1 MANNYYE
8 LQYTGNKVIQW
19 KNFTDTST
27 PLSAAN
33 LQKSHQAIDDMD
45 QAVNA
50 AFRSVDNTKLDK
62 TLAGS
67 MLIGV
72 TYNDETGQ
80 MVFKHYDNSIPDI
93 TFNTNLQKLVVNF
106 SYDPETQKLILTQA
120 DGSTVRVDLSAFV
133 ANPDLENSDTISWTI
148 NQDGSISANVK
159 NGSITDAMLESGYLA
174 QVTAKASAAAASA
187 TNADYYSKLS
197 KSYANGTSNL
207 QDRPNENVDNS
218 KYFKEESE
226 AWAVGKKNGSDV
238 PSSASQYHN
247 NSKYWAEQAAQS
259 SGAVDMRGATA
270 TTAGA
275 HGLAPAPA
283 AGDNEKFL
291 RGDGSWAEASASD
304 FTGATSSSDGAHG
317 LVPAPQIADKDKFL
331 KGDGSW
337 AEASYDDFK
346 GATSSANGTH
356 GLVPQPLIADK
367 DKFLKGDGSWGD
379 VPNPQVMTG
388 ASASAAGESGLAPQ
402 PTAGQQNA
410 TLFGDGSWKTLL
422 YDALSRYENAVT
434 GRSYTYSGDLN
445 DITQNCIVNTDG
457 SNANRPSGTS
467 NWGFVVT
474 LMHSNSNNYATQ
486 IYITMN
492 EADASK
498 NMFFRDK
505 ANGTWQSWK
514 RLLTENDLTS
524 INTAIGNKQDKLTL
538 PLSVAN
544 GGTGQTTL
552 ALARNAMGLGNTTG
566 ALPVAN
572 GGTGATTAAGALTN
586 LNISPTEISTSTYF
600 SSISSGISFDQS
612 HTKIIY
618 YPGLKLIIVMI
629 RLAKKSYNAG
639 WLTVGAVRSTYLPRI
654 NIDGFCS
661 EWSGN
666 MRWAVIDGGYLKVNP
681 SSTGENELRGN
692 FVYITV

>member
-207 QDRPNENVDNS
+207 SDRPNENVDNS
-218 KYFKEESE
+218 KYFKQESE
-226 AWAVGKKNGSDV
+226 AWAVGTKDGTAV
-238 PSSASQYHN
+238 PSTAPQHHN

-259 SGAVDMRGATA
+259 SGAVDMRGATS

-283 AGDNEKFL
+283 AGDNTKFL
-291 RGDGSWAEASASD
+291 RGDGTWAPASADVND
-304 FTGATSSSDGAHG
+304 FTGATSSSDGTHG
-317 LVPAPQIADKDKFL
+317 LVPAPQAGDEGKAL
-331 KGDGSW
+331 MGDGTWDYAGELSW
-337 AEASYDDFK
+337 TGTLAQWNALSSSEKAEYDGKKIYITDDYMQ
-346 GATSSANGTH
+346 NI
-356 GLVPQPLIADK
+356 P
-367 DKFLKGDGSWGD
+367 
-379 VPNPQVMTG
+379 VMTG
-388 ASASAAGESGLAPQ
+388 ASASDGGYKGLVPTPQSGDQDKTLKGDGTWGHKLVTDIVTQNGAYGYIGANNVFIPFKSQADINAAVLAATIKAAALTQVETNTTDTITLSSLLANTYYFLFVTFSYLAKPSDMQAIDMIEISGNYTLFNRSNIYHEKPFNYVQNSSTRIYVMSICFFGKTGESG
-402 PTAGQQNA
+402 N
-410 TLFGDGSWKTLL
+410 
-422 YDALSRYENAVT
+422 
-434 GRSYTYSGDLN
+434 
-445 DITQNCIVNTDG
+445 
-457 SNANRPSGTS
+457 
-467 NWGFVVT
+467 VVFK
-474 LMHSNSNNYATQ
+474 
-486 IYITMN
+486 I
-492 EADASK
+492 
-498 NMFFRDK
+498 
-505 ANGTWQSWK
+505 ANGVTMPSEYNFK
-514 RLLTENDLTS
+514 VKGFRVYTDL
-524 INTAIGNKQDKLTL
+524 Q
-538 PLSVAN
+538 
-544 GGTGQTTL
+544 
-552 ALARNAMGLGNTTG
+552 
-566 ALPVAN
+566 
-572 GGTGATTAAGALTN
+572 
-586 LNISPTEISTSTYF
+586 
-600 SSISSGISFDQS
+600 
-612 HTKIIY
+612 
-618 YPGLKLIIVMI
+618 
-629 RLAKKSYNAG
+629 
-639 WLTVGAVRSTYLPRI
+639 
-654 NIDGFCS
+654 
-661 EWSGN
+661 
-666 MRWAVIDGGYLKVNP
+666 
-681 SSTGENELRGN
+681 
-692 FVYITV
+692 